1 VLERGDERLL
11 DGLFGEVE
19 IAKLA
24 DERGKRPPG
33 LLAED
38 AIDDGARIRGT
49 GIGGLGIG
57 LRSLRGGCVWPQIS
71 SSQIGRTSIAP

>member
-1 VLERGDERLL
+1 VLQGGDERLL

-38 AIDDGARIRGT
+38 AIDDGTSIE
-49 GIGGLGIG
+49 
-57 LRSLRGGCVWPQIS
+57 LRSLRGDCVRPQIS